1 MVELSH
7 KVQSGTSNKWEDVPV
22 SKAEDYVPIPGI
34 FKKELTKDYD
44 GYVANY
50 KITVNEAKLDLTGG
64 EPLTIRDKMSETL
77 VYSSGS
83 LVITAEDVEGNSE
96 TLQEG
101 ADYKV
106 TYDGSGTQTDTS
118 GKPVHVLEI
127 QLLHPGPM
135 MYTLN
140 YDAVLA
146 IPEGTTEGVPYSNSA
161 SVELWGK
168 TFISDAEDKIWTNIN
183 ISAESYQI
191 TLQKIA
197 ADTKEQLPGAE
208 FGLFNQNGNQV
219 DSGTTDENGKLLFQ
233 TDITKGVILREHTP
247 YYIQELKAPVG
258 YRLDDTEQWFWFCK
272 AQDSGCTTCQE
283 LSKQYCTGKR
293 ISAAG
298 QSASENVLT
307 IMNEKFH
314 GHELPETGGS
324 GTTLYTWGGL
334 LLCGGAYLLYK
345 HTKRRREGVPS

>member
-1 MVELSH
+1 MFPSPAF
-7 KVQSGTSNKWEDVPV
+7 S
-22 SKAEDYVPIPGI
+22 
-34 FKKELTKDYD
+34 KKELTKDYD

-146 IPEGTTEGVPYSNSA
+146 YRKGPLKECLIQTLLPLNSGA
-161 SVELWGK
+161 KPLSQ
-168 TFISDAEDKIWTNIN
+168 TPEDKI
-183 ISAESYQI
+183 
-191 TLQKIA
+191 
-197 ADTKEQLPGAE
+197 
-208 FGLFNQNGNQV
+208 
-219 DSGTTDENGKLLFQ
+219 
-233 TDITKGVILREHTP
+233 
-247 YYIQELKAPVG
+247 
-258 YRLDDTEQWFWFCK
+258 
-272 AQDSGCTTCQE
+272 
-283 LSKQYCTGKR
+283 
-293 ISAAG
+293 
-298 QSASENVLT
+298 
-307 IMNEKFH
+307 
-314 GHELPETGGS
+314 
-324 GTTLYTWGGL
+324 
-334 LLCGGAYLLYK
+334 
-345 HTKRRREGVPS
+345 